1 MICLGKWY
9 VTRLFDN
16 DMFRKVVQM
25 VHPPFMTS
33 KLGFSPSS
41 RRNTHLSIFYY
52 YIFQRI
58 NNLVPS
64 FFFIFPIEKNETLLQ
79 NGYTLSSDNPKKI

>member
-1 MICLGKWY
+1 

-16 DMFRKVVQM
+16 DMFKKVVQM

-33 KLGFSPSS
+33 KLGFSPSL
-41 RRNTHLSIFYY
+41 RRNIHLSIFYY
-52 YIFQRI
+52 IFQKT

-64 FFFIFPIEKNETLLQ
+64 FFSSSHNRKNWKHCFKMGIHTLVTIL
-79 NGYTLSSDNPKKI
+79 KRI

>member
-1 MICLGKWY
+1 

-16 DMFRKVVQM
+16 DMFKKVVQM

-52 YIFQRI
+52 IFQKT
-58 NNLVPS
+58 NNLVSS
-64 FFFIFPIEKNETLLQ
+64 FFFIFP
-79 NGYTLSSDNPKKI
+79 